1 VTGVD
6 SAPHHPRPGDDPP
19 ASRLAIESDVEQLAE
34 LRAFVREAVTR
45 LGGTKRNMED
55 LVQAVDEAAC
65 NVIVHGYHGQPGPI
79 EVEVARRDDAI
90 AIRLLDRATTF
101 DPTAGPAPDPANPTI
116 TPRKG
121 GMGVGVHLLRTMTD
135 EVHHSARPDGGNELT
150 LVRSIGGPAE
160 ED

>member
-1 VTGVD
+1 MTH
-6 SAPHHPRPGDDPP
+6 ARP
-19 ASRLAIESDVEQLAE
+19 SRLAIESDVDQLAE
-34 LRAFVREAVTR
+34 LRAFVREAVSN
-45 LGGTKRNMED
+45 LGGSKRNMDD

-65 NVIVHGYHGQPGPI
+65 NVIVHGYRGQPGPI
-79 EVEVARRDDAI
+79 EVEVTRRGDAI
-90 AIRLLDRATTF
+90 AVRLLDRAAPY
-101 DPTAGPAPDPANPTI
+101 DPTAGPPPDPANPTI

-160 ED
+160 EE

>member
-1 VTGVD
+1 VTGAE
-6 SAPHHPRPGDDPP
+6 SAPQTRHPADGPR

-34 LRAFVREAVTR
+34 LRAFVRAAVTR
-45 LGGTKRNMED
+45 LGGSRRDMDD

-65 NVIVHGYHGQPGPI
+65 NVIVHGYRGQQGPI
-79 EVEVARRDDAI
+79 EVEVERRGDAI
-90 AIRLLDRATTF
+90 AIRMLDRATTF
-101 DPTAGPAPDPANPTI
+101 DPTAGPAPDPANPRI

-150 LVRSIGGPAE
+150 LVRSIGAPAE